1 MPSIR
6 HPSVILA
13 AFALAVAG
21 GAAADE
27 KPAAKD
33 AAPATQSAVAAPAA
47 QPAAPAPATVEGA
60 RSAATA
66 QGVVITDLAV
76 GHGNAAFSGAVV
88 RVHYTGWL
96 QDPQAADG
104 KGKKFDSSR
113 DRGEEFVFALGKQHV
128 IRGWDLGVAGMQ
140 PGGKRRLVIPA
151 ELGYGAK
158 GAGTVIPPNATLVFE
173 VELFDFLPP
182 R

>member
-1 MPSIR
+1 MPSFR
-6 HPSVILA
+6 HQSVILA
-13 AFALAVAG
+13 ALALAAAG
-21 GAAADE
+21 GAAAAE

-33 AAPATQSAVAAPAA
+33 AAPATKDAAPATPPAAVAAPA
-47 QPAAPAPATVEGA
+47 TIEGA

-158 GAGTVIPPNATLVFE
+158 GAGNVIPPNATLVFE